1 MNCSFHLT
9 SCKSTSSLCLRIIST
24 VNFCHVT
31 ILILYKAFTLHKI
44 CVHQTN
50 FIPWEQAEIFLWRF
64 FHEVVSLDVKFT
76 TERNFT
82 LSEFFVLQI
91 IRNIQIFNFSFRI
104 VVDHKLDRIKYSH
117 HTGTLH
123 LQIFTDTVLKHRIIN
138 RALALGN
145 TTHINKHLD

>member
-9 SCKSTSSLCLRIIST
+9 SCKSASGLCLRIIST
-24 VNFCHVT
+24 MNFCHIA
-31 ILILYKAFTLHKI
+31 ILIFYEAFTFYK
-44 CVHQTN
+44 VSMHQAN
-50 FIPWEQAEIFLWRF
+50 FISREQSEIFLRRL
-64 FHEVVSLDVKFT
+64 FHKVVSFDVEFT

-104 VVDHKLDRIKYSH
+104 VVDHKLDRIKHSH

-123 LQIFTDTVLKHRIIN
+123 LQIFTDTVLKHCIIN

>member
-31 ILILYKAFTLHKI
+31 ILILYKAFTFHKI
-44 CVHQTN
+44 CMHQTN

-64 FHEVVSLDVKFT
+64 FHEVISLDVKFT

-91 IRNIQIFNFSFRI
+91 IRNIQIFNLTFRI
-104 VVDHKLDRIKYSH
+104 IIYYEFDRIQHSH
-117 HTGTLH
+117 HTRFFH
-123 LQIFTDTVLKHRIIN
+123 LKIFTDTILKHCIIY
-138 RALALGN
+138 RTLRF
-145 TTHINKHLD
+145 